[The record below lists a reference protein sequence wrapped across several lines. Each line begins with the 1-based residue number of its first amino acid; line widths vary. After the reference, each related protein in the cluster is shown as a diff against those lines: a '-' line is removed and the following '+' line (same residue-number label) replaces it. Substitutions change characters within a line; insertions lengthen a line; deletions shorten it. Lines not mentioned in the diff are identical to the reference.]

1 MMEKLLPFYQRYGI
15 WVFFTGTLIFFL
27 AVSFDQGLQSMLF
40 AGLGLILALS
50 DPLVCIFGRSGA
62 VRGRGIERGL
72 WISWGAGLLAV
83 SFFLARN
90 LMEVPVDQ
98 LVAGEDSFL
107 PRLRLAFLFLFLL
120 SYGAALVYR
129 LMMSLSHS
137 VEAVASTGVVEQKQ
151 SYLKGAAYS
160 IFALVTVLVLV
171 NYVVGNRN
179 PSLDLSPGFYSFSDD
194 AQTIIGSIDADVKLY
209 AFLPEQQ
216 AVRTR
221 ADRQRQPELY
231 RITDELRVMISNIP
245 KANPKIDLE
254 FLNADLQAFNTQEF
268 GTVSNGTLI
277 FRVLRQDAA
286 AEKPYVER
294 RVYVTSQKDMNKL
307 EREVTRALL
316 YVASPQRNLYF
327 TASNGER
334 YSLTRNTERAASVE
348 SLKEQLR
355 FFNSTL
361 YSLDTNN
368 GWPGPI
374 PEEATVVFIL
384 GPTVPFGPEA
394 RQAIIDYVKGGGRLF
409 IALDPAGREDF
420 AWLRSELGGKGYDYK
435 TQVLTSTNLTGVAV
449 VNTFG
454 DHGIVEGLASG
465 LQPLIVMPLSGSF
478 VSAARQLTDP
488 QVAEAR
494 ALKDLTPTEFLH
506 SPHTAFH
513 DANRNGRR
521 DGAETAA
528 RSILGLA
535 YQQAGVPDGAKVVMF
550 SGVDWLAERGLSF
563 PVVNKNM
570 TLASQGLFWLTE
582 SPLVAALAP
591 KEKQSRTIQISEDA
605 KFWLILFALLFPV
618 VVGAGLGFSIYW
630 FRKNRRFV
638 EAA

>member
-1 MMEKLLPFYQRYGI
+1 M
-15 WVFFTGTLIFFL
+15 FFTGTLLFFL
-27 AVSFDQGLQSMLF
+27 AMSFEQGLQSILF
-40 AGLGLILALS
+40 AGLGLALALS
-50 DPLVCIFGRSGA
+50 DPLILIFGRGKGEAAGA
-62 VRGRGIERGL
+62 PLARGL
-72 WISWGAGLLAV
+72 WLSWGAGLLALI
-83 SFFLARN
+83 FFLARD
-90 LMEVPVDQ
+90 LLQVPVDK
-98 LVAGEDSFL
+98 LVAGEESFL

-137 VEAVASTGVVEQKQ
+137 VEAVAAAALVEQKQ
-151 SYLKGAAYS
+151 SYLKSAAYS
-160 IFALVTVLVLV
+160 IFAVVSVLVLV

-179 PSLDLSPGFYSFSDD
+179 PSLDLSPGYYSFSED
-194 AQTIIGSIDADVKLY
+194 AQTIVGSIDAQVKLY

-221 ADRQRQPELY
+221 SDRQRQPELY
-231 RITDELRVMISNIP
+231 RITDELRVMVENIP
-245 KANPKIDLE
+245 KMNGKIELE

-334 YSLTRNTERAASVE
+334 YNLTRNTERAASVE

-361 YSLDTNN
+361 YALDTNN
-368 GWPGPI
+368 SWPGPI
-374 PEEATVVFIL
+374 PEKATAVFIL

-394 RQAIIDYVKGGGRLF
+394 QKAVLDYIKGGGKVF
-409 IALDPAGREDF
+409 IAIDPAGREDF
-420 AWLRSELGGKGYDYK
+420 RWLRDELGGKRYDYK
-435 TQVLTSTNLTGVAV
+435 GQVLTSTNLSGVAV

-454 DHGIVEGLASG
+454 EHGIVEGLSSG
-465 LQPLIVMPLSGSF
+465 LQPLVVMPLSGYF
-478 VSAARQLTDP
+478 DQAQSAPGDNETQ
-488 QVAEAR
+488 AEGR
-494 ALKDLTPTEFLH
+494 ELNDLVPTEFLH
-506 SPHTAFH
+506 SPHNAFF

-521 DGAETAA
+521 EDGEKTA
-528 RSILGLA
+528 RRLLGLA
-535 YQQAGVPDGAKVVMF
+535 YQQPGETQGAKVVFF

-563 PVVNKNM
+563 PVVNKNI

-582 SPLVAALAP
+582 SPLIAALAP
-591 KEKQSRTIQISEDA
+591 KEKQTRAIQISDDA
-605 KFWLILFALLFPV
+605 KFWLILFALLFPIA
-618 VVGAGLGFSIYW
+618 VGAGLGLSIYL

-638 EAA
+638 EAG